1 MRSRAFTA
9 VEEGVGMPDHP
20 GKDLTLG
27 ALPCGAAKLLSESG
41 PDPSEEKET
50 TEREDPVR
58 RSSTAPE
65 QWFSNLKFAKALLP
79 SLLENTDSKAVTG
92 RFGAEGVGWGLEK
105 SFQEH
110 TPGDSSTDVS
120 GPTNG
125 GYFLGKLDN
134 TLLRRERIP
143 LHPAPRFSPVS
154 SREAGRR
161 GWSWAGRGK
170 AIPASQLFLTQP
182 ARRRSRQEQ
191 GQKTGSLSLLKG
203 VLA

>member
-1 MRSRAFTA
+1 MRRY
-9 VEEGVGMPDHP
+9 G
-20 GKDLTLG
+20 L
-27 ALPCGAAKLLSESG
+27 
-41 PDPSEEKET
+41 
-50 TEREDPVR
+50 
-58 RSSTAPE
+58 E

-143 LHPAPRFSPVS
+143 ASPCS
-154 SREAGRR
+154 TLQS
-161 GWSWAGRGK
+161 
-170 AIPASQLFLTQP
+170 SQLQ
-182 ARRRSRQEQ
+182 RSWTPRMVMGRQ
-191 GQKTGSLSLLKG
+191 GQSHPSLPALSDS
-203 VLA
+203 AS